1 MIAFNFLNSL
11 LLLYLILNVLLASNY
26 LLILKI
32 LLVTLSIGSEVA
44 ILAMK
49 TFTGTRLWS

>member
-1 MIAFNFLNSL
+1 MRGFNFSNSF

-32 LLVTLSIGSEVA
+32 LLVTLFIGSEVA
-44 ILAMK
+44 ILDMK
-49 TFTGTRLWS
+49 TFTRTRLWS

>member
-1 MIAFNFLNSL
+1 MIAFNILNSL